1 LKIPYPPLEEQAR
14 IVIVLSW
21 FDDLI
26 ENKKKQNEILE
37 KMVMAIFK
45 SWFIDFEPSK
55 MKSSFTTRSRAWR
68 YQKGGK
74 LKIG

>member
-1 LKIPYPPLEEQAR
+1 MKIPYPPLEEQAR

-26 ENKKKQNEILE
+26 ENKKKQNEILG

-45 SWFIDFEPSK
+45 SWFIDFEP
-55 MKSSFTTRSRAWR
+55 FQDEEFI
-68 YQKGGK
+68 YNEE
-74 LKIG
+74 